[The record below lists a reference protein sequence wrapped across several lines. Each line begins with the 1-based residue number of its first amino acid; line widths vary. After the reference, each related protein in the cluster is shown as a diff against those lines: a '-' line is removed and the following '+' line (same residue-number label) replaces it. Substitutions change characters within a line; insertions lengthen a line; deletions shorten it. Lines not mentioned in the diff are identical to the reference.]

1 MSNDAGKPNMVTVID
16 FCNNYSN
23 LVKNH
28 DDDEVLGINT
38 QLEQVE
44 QKIGSEIL
52 EPENKNNS
60 EHFAITGSWE
70 IRWQINLGYWAQ
82 KRVYQIYQKR
92 KQDI

>member
-38 QLEQVE
+38 QLE
-44 QKIGSEIL
+44 
-52 EPENKNNS
+52 
-60 EHFAITGSWE
+60 
-70 IRWQINLGYWAQ
+70 
-82 KRVYQIYQKR
+82 
-92 KQDI
+92 